1 MYLLYTWP
9 DTMQLQIRLMLI
21 LQSQFTITEIVHV
34 KQFLTLSFEMLLDN
48 AAAFVKGL
56 VVVEWSG

>member
-1 MYLLYTWP
+1 
-9 DTMQLQIRLMLI
+9 MQLQIRLMLI

-34 KQFLTLSFEMLLDN
+34 KQFLTLSFEMLLVN

-56 VVVEWSG
+56 VVAEWSG

>member
-1 MYLLYTWP
+1 
-9 DTMQLQIRLMLI
+9 MQLQSRLMLI
-21 LQSQFTITEIVHV
+21 FQSQFTITETVHV

>member
-9 DTMQLQIRLMLI
+9 DTMQLQSRLMLI
-21 LQSQFTITEIVHV
+21 FQSQFTITETVHV

-56 VVVEWSG
+56 VDVEWSG